1 MKVNSTMSKVGR
13 KEILTKELAKQ
24 ICRLI
29 EKMPESATPVTW
41 ENVIKHTK
49 LRSGLTFTRQM
60 LSQKEWNDEKLI
72 GMAFSLAKETQRRTL
87 KDHSPKYATSSRAVL
102 QKRITI
108 LEAKNHALQEELESV
123 RARQMLAL
131 DVFLN
136 DTSDLRV
143 LINK

>member
-1 MKVNSTMSKVGR
+1 MSKVGR
-13 KEILTKELAKQ
+13 KEILTEELAKK

-41 ENVIKHTK
+41 QNVIKHTK

-60 LSQKEWNDEKLI
+60 LSQKEWNGDKLI
-72 GMAFSLAKETQRRTL
+72 CLAFNLAKETQKRTL
-87 KDHSPKYATSSRAVL
+87 KDLSPKYATSSRAVL

-123 RARQMLAL
+123 RARQMVTL

-136 DTSDLRV
+136 DTSDLRALV
-143 LINK
+143 DK